1 MDNLYHNIRYKMGC
15 SCSNFDQEEPAS
27 LNKQAVCHDYT
38 ESPDTFAGDGI
49 KRTKAWQG
57 TISNGQLR
65 ERREEFWRSR
75 KEGDRDVWRCIRQA
89 IEADHESAVVILDM
103 NQITHQNDSLSV
115 CYDNSGFRY
124 EIPAWVINDPVKFS
138 GQELI
143 SQMNKIVRAST
154 SAPSDADLE
163 LKLRTVSNPQD
174 VTISISSAAK
184 VKLLK
189 QMYCN
194 QKNLSVGSIRLFF
207 GGKELN
213 DDSCISDYN
222 LENGMVIQVFIKKA
236 I

>member
-1 MDNLYHNIRYKMGC
+1 MGC
-15 SCSNFDQEEPAS
+15 SCSNFDQEEPTPH
-27 LNKQAVCHDYT
+27 NKQAVCHDYT
-38 ESPDTFAGDGI
+38 ESPDSFAGDGI
-49 KRTKAWQG
+49 KRTRAWQG

-65 ERREEFWRSR
+65 EKREEFWRSR
-75 KEGDRDVWRCIRQA
+75 KEGNRDVWRCIRQA
-89 IEADHESAVVILDM
+89 IEADHESAAVILDM
-103 NQITHQNDSLSV
+103 NQITHENNSLSV
-115 CYDNSGFRY
+115 CFDYTGFRY

-143 SQMNKIVRAST
+143 SHMNKIVRAST
-154 SAPSDADLE
+154 SAPLDAELE

-174 VTISISSAAK
+174 VTISISNAK
-184 VKLLK
+184 KVRLLK
-189 QMYCN
+189 QTYCT

-222 LENGMVIQVFIKKA
+222 LESGMVIQVFIKKA

>member
-1 MDNLYHNIRYKMGC
+1 MGC
-15 SCSNFDQEEPAS
+15 SCSNFDQEEPTS
-27 LNKQAVCHDYT
+27 NNKQAVCHDYT

-75 KEGDRDVWRCIRQA
+75 KEGNRDIWRSIRQA
-89 IEADHESAVVILDM
+89 IEADHESAPIILDM
-103 NQITHQNDSLSV
+103 SQITHESNSLSV
-115 CYDNSGFRY
+115 CYDSTGFRY
-124 EIPAWVINDPVKFS
+124 EIPVWVINDPVKFS
-138 GQELI
+138 GHELI
-143 SQMNKIVRAST
+143 SQMNKILRAST
-154 SAPSDADLE
+154 TAPSDSDLE

-174 VTISISSAAK
+174 VTISISNAVK

-189 QMYCN
+189 QMYCK

-222 LENGMVIQVFIKKA
+222 LENGMVIQVFIKKS